1 MTWRLVVVALAA
13 LLLAACARE
22 ARPPATERDGAPPDQ
37 LDPALIEIP
46 QPRPEPPSAYGNH
59 SPYEV
64 FGQTYHVK
72 ATAEGYT
79 ERGLASWYGTKFHG
93 RPTSSGEPYDMYRMT
108 AAHRSLPLPTWA
120 EVTRLDTGKTIIVRI
135 NDRGPF
141 HPDRIIDL
149 SWAAAVKLD
158 MVDAGTAA
166 VEVRAITFGD
176 EGPGLTPRP
185 ARVPVFVQVGAFSD
199 SNRARGIARDLESA
213 GLGPIQ
219 TQRARTSSGAV
230 WRVRI
235 GPVDQVELAR
245 SLIEQ
250 VAELGLGPAQYAY
263 P

>member
-1 MTWRLVVVALAA
+1 MKARGLIVMLVMLVM
-13 LLLAACARE
+13 AACARDVRTPSPE
-22 ARPPATERDGAPPDQ
+22 VDGPPPDR
-37 LDPALIEIP
+37 LDPSMIEIP

-64 FGQTYHVK
+64 FGKTYHVK
-72 ATAEGYT
+72 STAEGYA
-79 ERGLASWYGTKFHG
+79 ERGIASWYGTKFHG

-120 EVTRLDTGKTIIVRI
+120 EVTRIDTGKTIIVRI

-141 HPDRIIDL
+141 HSDRIIDL

-158 MVDAGTAA
+158 MVDAGTAP
-166 VEVRAITFGD
+166 VKVRAINFD
-176 EGPGLTPRP
+176 ESPGVTPRP

-199 SNRARGIARDLESA
+199 RERARGIARELENA
-213 GLGPIQ
+213 GVGPIK
-219 TQRARTSSGAV
+219 TEPARTPGGSV
-230 WRVRI
+230 WRVRV

-250 VAELGLGPAQYAY
+250 VAELGFGPAQYVY

>member
-1 MTWRLVVVALAA
+1 MTRQLALASLGV

-22 ARPPATERDGAPPDQ
+22 ARPPVGEVDGAPPDR
-37 LDPALIEIP
+37 LDPSLIEIP

-64 FGQTYHVK
+64 FGKTYHVLPS
-72 ATAEGYT
+72 AEGYA
-79 ERGLASWYGTKFHG
+79 ERGIASWYGTKFHG
-93 RPTSSGEPYDMYRMT
+93 RPTSSGEPYDMYHMT

-120 EVTRLDTGKTIIVRI
+120 EVTRVDTGKTIIVRI

-158 MVDAGTAA
+158 MVDAGT
-166 VEVRAITFGD
+166 VPVKVRAITFDG
-176 EGPGLTPRP
+176 GPGLTPRP
-185 ARVPVFVQVGAFSD
+185 ARVPVFVQVGAFSERD
-199 SNRARGIARDLESA
+199 RARGVARDLERA

-219 TQRARTSSGAV
+219 KQRARSANGSV

-235 GPVDQVELAR
+235 GPVDESERAR
-245 SLIEQ
+245 SVIDQ